1 MQDLTRDLG
10 ILCRADLRAAR
21 NEGCTNLNSPD
32 RHGCVALA
40 GAFQVEVG
48 GTGAGLLPPA
58 AHKGSVLGSAG
69 LS

>member
-1 MQDLTRDLG
+1 MQGLTRDLG
-10 ILCRADLRAAR
+10 FMCRAGLRAPR
-21 NEGCTNLNSPD
+21 TDGCTDLNSPD
-32 RHGCVALA
+32 RQGCGALA

-58 AHKGSVLGSAG
+58 APKGSVLGSAG

>member
-1 MQDLTRDLG
+1 MQGLTRDLG
-10 ILCRADLRAAR
+10 LLCRAGLRARR

-32 RHGCVALA
+32 RHGCGALA
-40 GAFQVEVG
+40 GAFQVELG

-58 AHKGSVLGSAG
+58 APKGSVLGSAG